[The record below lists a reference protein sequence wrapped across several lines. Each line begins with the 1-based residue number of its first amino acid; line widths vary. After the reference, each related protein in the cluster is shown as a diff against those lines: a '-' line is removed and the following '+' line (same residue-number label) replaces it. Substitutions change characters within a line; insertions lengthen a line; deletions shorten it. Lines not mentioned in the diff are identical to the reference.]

1 MKKEYIIPST
11 LVVPI
16 LLEGYPLCASPKD
29 LVPLVESS
37 ELEELGWN

>member
-1 MKKEYIIPST
+1 MKREYMTPCT

-37 ELEELGWN
+37 ELGDLGWN

>member
-1 MKKEYIIPST
+1 MKKEYMTPCT

-37 ELEELGWN
+37 ELEGLGWN